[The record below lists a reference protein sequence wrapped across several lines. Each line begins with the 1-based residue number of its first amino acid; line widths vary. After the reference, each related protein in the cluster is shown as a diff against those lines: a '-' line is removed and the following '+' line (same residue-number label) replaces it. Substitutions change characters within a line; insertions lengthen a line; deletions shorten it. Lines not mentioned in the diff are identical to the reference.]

1 MKAVQDKTKNNE
13 TPLAIALQSIRGI
26 VSYIFVCGFFV
37 NILLLSTS
45 VYSMQVLDRVL
56 SSGNTNT
63 LLMLTLVVILA
74 LALLSLLQ
82 GARSFGMSLFGIWFE
97 NKLSEGVFRNSIKT
111 SIIAKSQAGSQQ
123 LRDLQTIKTYVTSP
137 ALISIFD
144 TPWAIIFIIVL
155 FMLHLYIGIIAMVG
169 IVITIFFA
177 IITNKSTK
185 PLLEK
190 NNENFIKSMRNAEQA
205 IRNAEVVESMGMFK
219 NVLTSWQKFNSLV
232 QDTQNVVSQRQAI
245 LSEINKFFRLV
256 IQISVTGVGAWLAVN
271 HEISTGAIIASSSI
285 MGRALAPFEVFINSI
300 KSFLDCRKAYMR
312 LNESYMRIPDDDDRM
327 SLPAPTGAVV
337 IESVYFAP
345 PASQKYIIKGVNFA
359 INAGEAVAIIGASG
373 SGKTSLAKLIVG
385 AWKPSMG
392 SIRIDGANI
401 HDWNRVLLGKYV
413 GYLPQD
419 IELFSGSVKTNIAR
433 MAEDPDPEEVVRAA
447 QLAGVHEMILR
458 LPNAY
463 DTEIG
468 PDGSVLSGGQRQRIA
483 LARAFFGTPQII
495 LLDEPNSS
503 LDSDGEAA
511 LSAAVEFAKAN
522 GITLIVISHRAPI
535 LSGVDKIAV
544 IADGALAAFGPARDI
559 MNKMQGALLVN

>member
-1 MKAVQDKTKNNE
+1 MKAVQDKKSNE
-13 TPLAIALQSIRGI
+13 TPLALALQSIRGI

-111 SIIAKSQAGSQQ
+111 SLVAKSKAGSQQ

-137 ALISIFD
+137 ALVSIFD

-155 FMLHLYIGIIAMVG
+155 FMLHLYIGIIAIIG
-169 IVITIFFA
+169 IVVTVFFA

-219 NVLTSWQKFNSLV
+219 NVLISWQKFNSLV
-232 QDTQNVVSQRQAI
+232 QDTQNIVSQRQSI
-245 LSEINKFFRLV
+245 LSEVNKFFRLV
-256 IQISVTGVGAWLAVN
+256 VQISVTGVGAWLAIN

-285 MGRALAPFEVFINSI
+285 MGRALSPFEVFINSI
-300 KSFLDCRKAYMR
+300 KSFLDCRKAYLR
-312 LNESYMRIPDDDDRM
+312 LNESYMRMPDDDNRM
-327 SLPAPTGAVV
+327 SLPEPSGSIVL
-337 IESVYFAP
+337 EGVYFAP
-345 PASQKYIIKGVNFA
+345 PMSQKYIIKGISFS
-359 INAGEAVAIIGASG
+359 IKAGEAVAVIGASG

-385 AWKPSMG
+385 AWRPSVG
-392 SIRIDGANI
+392 AIRIDGANI
-401 HDWNRVLLGKYV
+401 HDWNRDELGRHV

-419 IELFSGSVKTNIAR
+419 IELFSGSVKVNIAR
-433 MAEDPDPEEVVRAA
+433 MDENPDPEEVLRAA
-447 QLAGVHEMILR
+447 QLAGVHEMVLR

-483 LARAFFGTPQII
+483 LARAFYGKPNII

-503 LDSDGEAA
+503 LDSEGEAA
-511 LSAAVEFAKAN
+511 LSAAIDFAKTS
-522 GITLIVISHRAPI
+522 GVTIVVISHRAPV
-535 LSGVDKIAV
+535 LSVVDKIAV
-544 IADGALAAFGPARDI
+544 VSDGALAAFGPAREV
-559 MNKMQGALLVN
+559 MNKMQNTLLN